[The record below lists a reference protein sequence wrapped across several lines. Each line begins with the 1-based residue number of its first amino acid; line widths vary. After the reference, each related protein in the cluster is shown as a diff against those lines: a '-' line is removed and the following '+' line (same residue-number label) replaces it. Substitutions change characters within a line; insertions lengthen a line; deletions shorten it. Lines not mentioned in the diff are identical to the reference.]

1 MSLGNYFFS
10 NSIQAIFNGYRDV
23 VFLAAAGNDNTSDR
37 MYPAAYDNVI
47 GVGSVDANGTK
58 SSFSNY
64 NDINDPDPYVD
75 ISSPGGFS
83 FNGLVSTVAS
93 EGDDAYGFKS
103 GTSMACPLA
112 AGLVGLMLSINP
124 SLSHD
129 EILSCLQST
138 GAKCWCCLRT

>member
-1 MSLGNYFFS
+1 MRNIL
-10 NSIQAIFNGYRDV
+10 I
-23 VFLAAAGNDNTSDR
+23 
-37 MYPAAYDNVI
+37 
-47 GVGSVDANGTK
+47 TK

-103 GTSMACPLA
+103 GTSMACPCPII
-112 AGLVGLMLSINP
+112 SKHI
-124 SLSHD
+124 
-129 EILSCLQST
+129 
-138 GAKCWCCLRT
+138 